1 MAWQLK
7 TIRVNGVD
15 VTDTGIG
22 VGSQGVNGIEIEM
35 TNRRQQLSGTVAD
48 SRGAAVIDYA
58 VAIFSQDRA
67 RWTAPMNRYVAVGRP
82 GNDGTFRIST
92 LPPGDYYAIALDGI
106 DGSEALDPESLEGMA
121 RLATTVS
128 LAAGDTRTLDLK
140 LVTLEGR

>member
-1 MAWQLK
+1 
-7 TIRVNGVD
+7 
-15 VTDTGIG
+15 
-22 VGSQGVNGIEIEM
+22 
-35 TNRRQQLSGTVAD
+35 
-48 SRGAAVIDYA
+48 
-58 VAIFSQDRA
+58 
-67 RWTAPMNRYVAVGRP
+67 MNRYVAVGRP